1 MAEVFVHSG
10 SKIAG
15 VGVPGPNLQGIFI
28 SEIDVPDSE
37 DGFGLVVPFGG
48 GSTARRYKNYGV
60 SAEVSSQRTQL
71 NSLSVAG
78 GLGGD
83 ISYNFEG
90 LVGPQG
96 IPGRDGLPGITT
108 VIGLPAYNSNFLTAL
123 PHNIDEINDLGTAAD
138 KLVYTSAYTAYLTF
152 TWFNSGHT
160 IGSGSRLWDAVAS
173 DSDGSNLI
181 VGDGYI
187 YTSDDSGATWT
198 QRRPAGATDRTWQAI
213 ASDSDGSNLIV
224 GALGGRLYTSSDY
237 GVNWVERQPAGDVTT
252 RWTSV
257 ASDGGGSHLIACEIG
272 GGGSGGRVYTSSDSG
287 VSWVERRPIDDNDYV
302 WRNVASDDDGSVLGA
317 TLNGSGDVYIS
328 TDSGSN
334 WTARQPGGG
343 SASWWGISIDNDGS
357 NLIVA
362 AYIGRLYTSDDGGV
376 NWTERQPA
384 GASDEQWAMTA
395 SDGDGSH
402 LIAGGYTTKLWVSGD
417 FGITWVQQRP
427 SVWTGIYTWIIADFD
442 DDGSNLIIA
451 QENGLL
457 YTGTLATNY
466 QLATWA
472 ESTITSAGRG
482 FLDDATQ
489 GAQQTTLGLGTG
501 DSPTWVGAT
510 LTGLTD
516 NSFIY
521 PVSGVLTSL
530 GGASNGQLPIG
541 STGATPVLAGL
552 TGTANQVN
560 VANGAGTITLS
571 LPQDYDTAATP
582 QLGKLGVGDDI
593 APSDGTL
600 KVHISSVDTTVAYYG
615 FYNRHTKMLGV
626 TDTDDNFYSYYNK
639 AEYNQ
644 AGGELGNTYGFF
656 NSFKHTAGDIGA
668 DGTTKFAYAVYHD
681 VTLDGGKV
689 WGDVRC
695 NSMGIIQGAGHEITG
710 SLSAMHLYVD
720 ADGTVGGVTTLL
732 RLTEGSNVDYG
743 IYQGGTAQ
751 NYFGGRV
758 TTTGLTV
765 TNCAVLG
772 SDSAVFQPN
781 VDAVDSFQINDALGG
796 SVFTVDTVDK
806 AVMIDTDLGAELIT
820 NGGFDTDSDWTK
832 GAGWTIPGGAGA
844 DCTGSATLTTAA
856 VIAVDAGS
864 AYRVIYTI
872 TAWTSGEIAVRIGSQ
887 GTYGV
892 SRGET
897 GTFIEDLIAG
907 AGGVKKLQ
915 FDGRPG
921 GGTFVG
927 SIDDVSVKAIN
938 DALLV
943 DGNVCAEGS
952 GEFSGTMRIGEPTT
966 TARLAVQGDFGL
978 EDSVGTLTGTS
989 NLWSSDTGLTIRS
1002 TTSYVRLTSSA
1013 GNINFRANTDTV
1025 FSDGDGSNDW
1035 MTIYR
1040 TSGFLGLNEPV
1051 PETLLELTHATPY
1064 ITTQCST
1071 HENSDGGRES
1081 RWIGKGNKTDETEH
1095 TLGIVEFGHDGTG
1108 DDYDA
1113 YWKLSLN
1120 KTSGTQDTLVDA
1132 LLVQKTGDW
1141 VINKTS
1147 GVGIK
1152 VDLAAPTFGFAD
1164 IIGDQFS
1171 KNTGGTKP
1179 TLTVYNGAVEAWQ
1192 FSDGDEAF
1200 MSFHIPH
1207 DYVPSTDIHLHIHW
1221 SQNNAGATGGTID
1234 FKYFAIYA
1242 KGWNQVSGS
1251 TFTSTPI
1258 TDTFS
1263 SIDIN
1268 DGDSGLS
1275 QYQHHLTEVTISA
1288 ATATAALF
1296 ERDDFEPD
1304 GVIELTLEMDA
1315 NNLTGTPSDPF
1326 IHYVDIHY
1334 QTTGIFGTKSR
1345 TPDFYG

>member
-48 GSTARRYKNYGV
+48 GSTARRYKDYGV

-257 ASDGGGSHLIACEIG
+257 ASDGDGSHLIACEIG

-317 TLNGSGDVYIS
+317 TLNSSGDVYIS

-427 SVWTGIYTWIIADFD
+427 SVWTGIYTWITADFD

-781 VDAVDSFQINDALGG
+781 ADSTTFFQVLDADGGTPVLNIDSTDEKVSIGTTSLGRIFNILKLDSDGQIRCASTSSAYWDIGRGEGG
-796 SVFTVDTVDK
+796 SFIFKEDNGRTY
-806 AVMIDTDLGAELIT
+806 MFLGPTGGLQLSSDSVNVLLGT
-820 NGGFDTDSDWTK
+820 NTQAPNS
-832 GAGWTIPGGAGA
+832 GAGA
-844 DCTGSATLTTAA
+844 GIQFFSNDGSTSMSSGSRLGFFTFGGWAGTATQNAVGLTGFATGNWTDASTPGELRFETT
-856 VIAVDAGS
+856 
-864 AYRVIYTI
+864 
-872 TAWTSGEIAVRIGSQ
+872 
-887 GTYGV
+887 
-892 SRGET
+892 
-897 GTFIEDLIAG
+897 
-907 AGGVKKLQ
+907 
-915 FDGRPG
+915 P
-921 GGTFVG
+921 VG
-927 SIDDVSVKAIN
+927 SSTRVVRAVF
-938 DALLV
+938 AA
-943 DGNVCAEGS
+943 DGYIGFG
-952 GEFSGTMRIGEPTT
+952 GE
-966 TARLAVQGDFGL
+966 L
-978 EDSVGTLTGTS
+978 
-989 NLWSSDTGLTIRS
+989 
-1002 TTSYVRLTSSA
+1002 
-1013 GNINFRANTDTV
+1013 
-1025 FSDGDGSNDW
+1025 
-1035 MTIYR
+1035 
-1040 TSGFLGLNEPV
+1040 V
-1051 PETLLELTHATPY
+1051 PETLLELTHATPV
-1064 ITTQCST
+1064 ITKHVST
-1071 HENSDGGRES
+1071 HINNGGRIS
-1081 RWIGKGNKTDETEH
+1081 QDVAKGEKLDGTEH
-1095 TLGIVEFGHDGTG
+1095 TLAITEVGHDGTG

-1345 TPDFYG
+1345 TPDFYT